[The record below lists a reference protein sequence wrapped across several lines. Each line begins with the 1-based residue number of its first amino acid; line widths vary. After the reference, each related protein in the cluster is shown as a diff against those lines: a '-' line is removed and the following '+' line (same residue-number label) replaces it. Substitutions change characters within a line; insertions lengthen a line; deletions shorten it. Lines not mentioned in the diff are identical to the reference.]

1 MIVATSVL
9 ELGIDVGDLDRVIQ
23 IDAPTTVSSFLQ
35 RMGRT
40 GRREG
45 SARNCLFLVTDGEA
59 LLRAAALVSLSESGY
74 VEPIEPPRRPMHIMA
89 QQIMALALQEKGIGR
104 SDWFQWIA
112 GVGGFQTTSGAER
125 DLLVEWMLAED
136 ILFADSGIL
145 WFGKKGE
152 TKYGR
157 KNFLELVSVFL
168 SPPVFS
174 VLHGRQ
180 ELGYV
185 DEMTFL
191 GKTKSPQGAS
201 VGRASLAGHAHRL
214 AAPGRVCRSHRGKR
228 AFAAGRET
236 APSL

>member
-40 GRREG
+40 GLSRRDHQ
-45 SARNCLFLVTDGEA
+45 NCSFLATDDEA
-59 LLRAAALVSLSESGY
+59 LLKAAGIVSLWESDY

-89 QQIMALALQEKGIGR
+89 QQIMALALQERGIGR
-104 SDWFQWIA
+104 SDWFAWIV
-112 GVGGFQTTSGAER
+112 GVQGFRKTSEIER
-125 DLLVEWMLAED
+125 SSLVDWMVAQD
-136 ILFADSGIL
+136 ILFDDSGLL

-157 KNFLELVSVFL
+157 KNFLEIMSVFV
-168 SPPVFS
+168 SPPVVS

-185 DEMTFL
+185 DETSFL
-191 GKTKSPQGAS
+191 GKSDGPRVLLIGVERGGSRTLTGSAGSRSSRQLTTKGVHA
-201 VGRASLAGHAHRL
+201 GRATLR
-214 AAPGRVCRSHRGKR
+214 R
-228 AFAAGRET
+228 
-236 APSL
+236 